1 MGIDLLHMRCAKTRA
16 HICITL
22 VGLARVDCYGIYFI
36 LIKLSFDMSAHRAS
50 ARPHY
55 ALHSNSNA
63 CTCSLMKLKPKCES
77 QMFMVYNETVE

>member
-1 MGIDLLHMRCAKTRA
+1 MRCAKTRA

-50 ARPHY
+50 AKNTMSRRPTP
-55 ALHSNSNA
+55 LD
-63 CTCSLMKLKPKCES
+63 PGPVKCGG
-77 QMFMVYNETVE
+77 